1 MKIPYTESKTG
12 IKVVDS
18 TYLDRVKDVYD
29 QHYLERYYTADETTQ
44 TVYEY
49 PLFRDS
55 MHAYEFDEGFDQS
68 IKKVGVM
75 ISPEF
80 TETTDVNMV
89 KGNTKTTKLIED

>member
-1 MKIPYTESKTG
+1 MTG
-12 IKVVDS
+12 VQTCALPI
-18 TYLDRVKDVYD
+18 
-29 QHYLERYYTADETTQ
+29 YYTADETTQ

-55 MHAYEFDEGFDQS
+55 MHSYEFDEGFDQS

-80 TETTDVNMV
+80 TETTNVNMV
-89 KGNTKTTKLIED
+89 KGNTKTTKLIEV